1 MSSLLIILAAFFLPL
16 FPASLLFNRLAA
28 GITRPALRLALFI
41 VWPQIGVGLLLWGD
55 VAPVGTIIVTWAALS
70 AIFYAFRL
78 LTVREVGRWSAML
91 ASSAWPLVWLFV
103 AQDPKATPPGAIDL
117 VAFTLALTAAPVLML
132 LVRDALAQRLEAAY
146 TGLHGGLAR
155 DLPRLSGVIVVAVL
169 AAMALPVF
177 PGFFAL
183 LELLSL
189 ATLPVALAV
198 LLTWLLW
205 SWAGAR
211 LLQGTV
217 FGPRSGPV
225 APDLGGGTSW
235 VFAALLVLVVIAGLI
250 WTGGGV

>member
-78 LTVREVGRWSAML
+78 LTVREVGRWSTML

>member
-1 MSSLLIILAAFFLPL
+1 MSGLLIILAAFFLPL
-16 FPASLLFNRLAA
+16 FPASLVFNRLAA
-28 GITRPALRLALFI
+28 GITNPILRLALFI
-41 VWPQIGVGLLLWGD
+41 VWPQIGVALIVWGD
-55 VAPVGTIIVTWAALS
+55 LAPVGTVIVTWAGLS

-78 LTVREVGRWSAML
+78 LTVREVGRWSTML

-103 AQDPKATPPGAIDL
+103 AQGADRLDL

-132 LVRDALAQRLEAAY
+132 LVRDALATRLEAAY

-155 DLPRLSGVIVVAVL
+155 DLPRLSGVIVVTTL

-189 ATLPVALAV
+189 ASLPVALAV

-225 APDLGGGTSW
+225 ADDLARGQAW
-235 VFAALLVLVVIAGLI
+235 IFAALLVLVVIAGLI